1 MVQLLREAHIGS
13 ARPRHLRPH
22 APGRLVHAKG
32 PGRHRGGPLVAGPGG
47 RGPGADGPGARRAR
61 ARWVLARA
69 EVIRS
74 KRESGK
80 SYREIAADGEPLIIT
95 RVTENLQ
102 NLVNAGSRLRR
113 AHARALYAEGATLQE
128 IGKLFGVSH
137 QRISAIIHSSDEDA
151 PGRGRPRRGR

>member
-1 MVQLLREAHIGS
+1 MAPARRGS
-13 ARPRHLRPH
+13 ASRRPSGDDAVLEVLGDVVDALKENTERT
-22 APGRLVHAKG
+22 
-32 PGRHRGGPLVAGPGG
+32 
-47 RGPGADGPGARRAR
+47 
-61 ARWVLARA
+61 RWMLARA